1 MYELIQI
8 GDKSYYIN
16 CPSKIGVY
24 QQTETEVYLI
34 DSGNDKDAGKKVR
47 RILEEK
53 GWTLKGIMNTHS
65 HADHVGGNAYLQQ
78 QTGCK
83 VFAGGIEAAFTEDPI
98 LEPTSLYAGYP
109 CKDLRHKFLMAAGS
123 KAVDFTDEDFP
134 KEVEVIPL
142 PGHSFHM
149 VGFGLPDGTV
159 FLGDCIAG
167 ESTLAKYQISFIY
180 NVEEYLKTLDLV
192 ENMEGKIFVPSHV
205 EPSESVK
212 ELVHLNRAKVYEIAD
227 AITGLL
233 KEPMRTEELLKKI
246 FDSYEL
252 VMNFEQYVL
261 IGSTLRSYLSWLKD
275 QGKLAVEF
283 KENYLYWRS
292 V

>member
-1 MYELIQI
+1 MYELVQV
-8 GDKSYYIN
+8 GEKSYYVN
-16 CPSKIGVY
+16 CPSKIGIY

-65 HADHVGGNAYLQQ
+65 HADHVGGNAYLQK

-98 LEPTSLYAGYP
+98 LEPSTLYAGYP
-109 CKDLRHKFLMAAGS
+109 CKDLRHKFLMAVGS
-123 KAVDFTDEDFP
+123 KTVDFADEDFP

-149 VGFGLPDGTV
+149 VGFRLPDGTV

-167 ESTLAKYQISFIY
+167 EGTLSKYQISFIY

-192 ENMEGKIFVPSHV
+192 ENMEGKMFVPSHV

-212 ELVHLNRAKVYEIAD
+212 ELVRLNREKVYEIAD
-227 AITGLL
+227 TITGFL
-233 KEPMRTEELLKKI
+233 KEPMRTEELLKNI

-252 VMNFEQYVL
+252 AMNFEQYVL
-261 IGSTLRSYLSWLKD
+261 VGSTMRSYLSWLKD
-275 QGKLAVEF
+275 GGKLAVEF

>member
-1 MYELIQI
+1 MYELVQV
-8 GDKSYYIN
+8 GEKSYYVN
-16 CPSKIGVY
+16 CPSKIGIY

-65 HADHVGGNAYLQQ
+65 HADHVGGNAYLQK

-98 LEPTSLYAGYP
+98 LEPSTLYAGYP
-109 CKDLRHKFLMAAGS
+109 CKDLRHKFLMAVGS
-123 KAVDFTDEDFP
+123 KTVDFADEDFP

-142 PGHSFHM
+142 PGHSFRM
-149 VGFGLPDGTV
+149 VGFRLPDGTV

-167 ESTLAKYQISFIY
+167 EGTLAKYQISFIY

-192 ENMEGKIFVPSHV
+192 ENMEGKRFVPSHV

-212 ELVHLNRAKVYEIAD
+212 ELVRLNRAKVYEIAD
-227 AITGLL
+227 TITGFL
-233 KEPMRTEELLKKI
+233 KEPMRTEELLKNI

-252 VMNFEQYVL
+252 AMNFEQYVL
-261 IGSTLRSYLSWLKD
+261 VGSTMRSYLSWLKD
-275 QGKLAVEF
+275 GGKLAVEF